1 MESII
6 RDVSAL
12 DDAQRHALE
21 HVIGRQLQS
30 NQRLIISVSEID
42 LSQPTKQS
50 DERRPQSVED
60 WTRVY
65 DGLSE
70 QQIEEIDKIAKTRAN
85 LTRHLP

>member
-1 MESII
+1 M
-6 RDVSAL
+6 
-12 DDAQRHALE
+12 
-21 HVIGRQLQS
+21 
-30 NQRLIISVSEID
+30 
-42 LSQPTKQS
+42 PTEQS

-70 QQIEEIDKIAKTRAN
+70 QQIEDIDKIAKSRAN